1 MSQFSIIITAGGI
14 GKRMGGTLPKQFMLV
29 QGKPILL
36 HTLEIFHDYDASAQL
51 IITLPNDWMDYWKE
65 LLAKH
70 QSTIPHE
77 LVDGGTER
85 YHSIK
90 NALSICKGDFIAVH
104 DGVRPLVNHQTINN
118 CFETVLEKG
127 QVIPVVAVKES
138 LRVLFDDASKAV
150 PRANYCLV
158 QTPQVF
164 KAAVLRTAYERDFH
178 DAITDDSSLVEEAGY
193 SITLVEGNEENI
205 KITTHFDLKIAELCL
220 LKNGK
225 F

>member
-65 LLAKH
+65 LLVKY
-70 QSTIPHE
+70 QCIIPHE

-118 CFETVLEKG
+118 FFETVLEK
-127 QVIPVVAVKES
+127 
-138 LRVLFDDASKAV
+138 
-150 PRANYCLV
+150 
-158 QTPQVF
+158 
-164 KAAVLRTAYERDFH
+164 
-178 DAITDDSSLVEEAGY
+178 
-193 SITLVEGNEENI
+193 
-205 KITTHFDLKIAELCL
+205 
-220 LKNGK
+220 
-225 F
+225 

>member
-36 HTLEIFHDYDASAQL
+36 HTMEIFHEYDSTAQL
-51 IITLPNDWMDYWKE
+51 IITLPNEWVSYWKE
-65 LLAKH
+65 LLH
-70 QSTIPHE
+70 ERDCTIPHE
-77 LVDGGTER
+77 LVDGGSER

-90 NALSICKGDFIAVH
+90 NALSVCTGEFIAVH
-104 DGVRPLVNHQTINN
+104 DGVRPLVNHQTIKN
-118 CFETVLEKG
+118 CFDTVREKG
-127 QVIPVVAVKES
+127 QVIPVVSVKES
-138 LRVLFDDASKAV
+138 LRMIFDDTSKAV

-164 KAAVLRTAYERDFH
+164 KAEVLRIAYEREFH
-178 DAITDDSSLVEEAGY
+178 AAITDDASLVEEAGFP
-193 SITLVEGNEENI
+193 ITLVEGNEENI
-205 KITTHFDLKIAELCL
+205 KITTHLDLKIAEITV
-220 LKNGK
+220 LKNGN

>member
-14 GKRMGGTLPKQFMLV
+14 GKRMGGTLPKQFILV

-36 HTLEIFHDYDASAQL
+36 HTLEIFHAYDASAQL
-51 IITLPNDWMDYWKE
+51 IITLPNEWVSYWNE
-65 LLAKH
+65 LLH
-70 QSTIPHE
+70 ERNCTIPHE
-77 LVDGGTER
+77 LVDGGSER

-90 NALSICKGDFIAVH
+90 NALSVCTGEYIAVH

-118 CFETVLEKG
+118 CFEAVREKG
-127 QVIPVVAVKES
+127 QVIPVVSVKES
-138 LRVLFDDASKAV
+138 LRMLFDDASKAV

-164 KAAVLRTAYERDFH
+164 KAEVLKSAYERAFH
-178 DAITDDSSLVEEAGY
+178 AAITDDASLVEEAGY
-193 SITLVEGNEENI
+193 PITLVEGNEENI
-205 KITTHFDLKIAELCL
+205 KITTPLDLKIAEMSI
-220 LKNGK
+220 LKNGN